1 MEVAV
6 LAAYI
11 FPAINVVMKR
21 QPVKDFDLK
30 AGWKR
35 LLLPSLYASNKAC
48 QLLNFFCKK

>member
-1 MEVAV
+1 MILYIRGCREGLTRAVLITVAMEVAV

-30 AGWKR
+30 AG
-35 LLLPSLYASNKAC
+35 
-48 QLLNFFCKK
+48 